1 MERKSLAQINL
12 GLSTY
17 NLHITIIAAKS
28 INHSQ
33 INIASQAS
41 YFPYYS
47 FMEDAFSLG
56 NSE

>member
-17 NLHITIIAAKS
+17 NFHITIIAAKS
-28 INHSQ
+28 INYSHV
-33 INIASQAS
+33 NIASQAS